1 LSDIAIPGFSSDSNT
16 AKQIENLM
24 KAKRIPLEKMEI
36 KQEEYTDLKG
46 IWQDLNVTLSKL
58 SDSAKKLYGFENPFN
73 EKSVNSTNDKILT
86 AETQRTAIDE
96 NLTFTV
102 ENIASSDKFSS
113 YQINNDKKI
122 PGGSYSFSIG
132 DKELTLKYRGGDVED
147 FVDKLNRKN
156 PELLRVSLVKNSKS
170 SQVMLM
176 ESLKTGEENML
187 IFKDDSI
194 YLGLDLGIIK
204 KNNIENNSL
213 KVNDLIATRG
223 NYSNTTYSLTM
234 LPESEV
240 SFRVNTDMN
249 ENDIFELT
257 VELRD
262 TPKNKKISD
271 PLEDLNIPK
280 VTFENITINN
290 KTGAPLHR
298 TIPQEESDNP
308 PVLDMNIM
316 TVFDGQYTIKIDP
329 INNKS
334 NEKQI
339 LTFSG
344 KDIEDLQS
352 INLINNN
359 TEKSLIIHSLIQ
371 KKGAGKG
378 EYIPVNP
385 ISLSKNATLLM
396 NGMKIERENN
406 EIDDL
411 VDGTTLF
418 LHSAD
423 PDEEVS
429 LKIDYNTDLARD
441 QILDFVYNYNES
453 VKKIVLLTN
462 DDKAII
468 SEIEFSDD
476 KAKEQAEKIQGTL
489 KGDRTLNSIK
499 QNLLTKVTSLYPAQ
513 NDKDYSLLK
522 SIGISTNAAGSTG
535 INLSKLRGYI
545 EANVEEL
552 EKALKNNITGVK
564 NLFGYDTNGDFIID
578 SGVAKA
584 VDDLLVP
591 YTRTGGVISSRIST
605 IDSQI
610 KRNEKEISDY
620 KDDLIT
626 YEETIRRKYGQ
637 MDATINSLNSSMK
650 AIENLT
656 NNGDN

>member
-1 LSDIAIPGFSSDSNT
+1 MSDIAIPGFSSDSNT